1 MKMRFRDVDQDDNI
15 GTARRDA
22 MGRGIR
28 ERREE
33 SDILGSRPYGRVEQL
48 GDSDICCVG
57 RVGSRVGACLFSGV
71 VGFVMP
77 VLVLSRDDVAAKSH
91 FCRAYL

>member
-33 SDILGSRPYGRVEQL
+33 SDILGSRLYGRVEQL
-48 GDSDICCVG
+48 DDSDI
-57 RVGSRVGACLFSGV
+57 
-71 VGFVMP
+71 
-77 VLVLSRDDVAAKSH
+77 
-91 FCRAYL
+91 